1 MKHTSLPEVIYLD
14 IDNHTTENN
23 NAALVASIEDP
34 INVIGVI

>member
-14 IDNHTTENN
+14 IDNLTTDNN
-23 NAALVASIEDP
+23 NSALVASKEEQ

>member
-14 IDNHTTENN
+14 IYNHTTENN
-23 NAALVASIEDP
+23 NAALVASIEEP